1 MTCITAYP
9 LRDFKDKTE
18 SQPLYS
24 RGEKTLFLSTL
35 LGSVAGFG
43 LYQTDQ
49 RQINQ
54 RIKTVLITHTRAWEF
69 TKKNVSPKGSQ
80 NLGSYFRLDKEKWA
94 WGLVVGR
101 RVMGR

>member
-1 MTCITAYP
+1 MCTTVHP

-24 RGEKTLFLSTL
+24 EGERTLFLSTL

-43 LYQTDQ
+43 LYQTDK

-54 RIKTVLITHTRAWEF
+54 RIKTVLITHTHAREF
-69 TKKNVSPKGSQ
+69 TKKNAALKGSQ
-80 NLGSYFRLDKEKWA
+80 NLGSYVRLDKEKWA
-94 WGLVVGR
+94 WGLAGGR